1 MAHHESW
8 RCSRKKTRQREV
20 KTKKTYTTHPRL
32 LYYKHSWPSRPV
44 LSKKQKSILIRKTAK
59 PFYNK
64 SLINQACSVK
74 MAGYKPRSF
83 FPAFTDLDFVSVY
96 KKAKMELG

>member
-1 MAHHESW
+1 M
-8 RCSRKKTRQREV
+8 
-20 KTKKTYTTHPRL
+20 
-32 LYYKHSWPSRPV
+32 
-44 LSKKQKSILIRKTAK
+44 SILIRKTAK

-96 KKAKMELG
+96 KKAKTELG